1 MAIRMQIDIGMHK
14 EPKSARAGKLAL
26 HAILTES
33 AATLQ
38 SKVAAMETEVAVAES
53 RCNGSGGGHE

>member
-1 MAIRMQIDIGMHK
+1 
-14 EPKSARAGKLAL
+14 LAL

>member
-1 MAIRMQIDIGMHK
+1 MTIRMQIDIGMHK

-26 HAILTES
+26 HAISTES

-38 SKVAAMETEVAVAES
+38 SKVAAMEEVPVAES
-53 RCNGSGGGHE
+53 RFNGSGGGHE